1 MGTKKTTTKKTSVK
15 KSPLGTPLG
24 NPLKFFREGGDKRKA
39 MFKHGGYN
47 TPKQNTLPKKFMGG
61 PDDNNPSSSSN
72 SLYTK
77 DANYDYNQ
85 SLTTTKKNP
94 FTGRVTKTTD
104 FQKTM
109 DPARLGNTDESFR
122 NDPSKGPE
130 YIRLKEKY
138 NRKGELIKN
147 KVKDYGTNKPG
158 NFNTTA
164 NTNMNSMTPQTIEKN
179 KPYTTFN
186 TYDDRDEA
194 LSTSY
199 KTPAYN
205 YETSLEDRYNVY
217 KGNTAP
223 STNLAK
229 NKKGGSI
236 KRKPTMKKVGLIKR
250 KK

>member
-47 TPKQNTLPKKFMGG
+47 VPKNGLPKKFMGG
-61 PDDNNPSSSSN
+61 PDDNNPSSSGN

-158 NFNTTA
+158 NFNTSA

-194 LSTSY
+194 LSKSY
-199 KTPAYN
+199 KNPAYN

-217 KGNTAP
+217 KGNTPA
-223 STNLAK
+223 STNLVN

>member
-47 TPKQNTLPKKFMGG
+47 VPKNGLPKKFMGG
-61 PDDNNPSSSSN
+61 PDDNNPSSSGN

-85 SLTTTKKNP
+85 SLTKTKKNP
-94 FTGRVTKTTD
+94 FTGRTTKITD
-104 FQKTM
+104 FQKTI
-109 DPARLGNTDESFR
+109 DPGRLGGTDESFR

-130 YIRLKEKY
+130 YLRLKEKY
-138 NRKGELIKN
+138 NRKGELINN
-147 KVKDYGTNKPG
+147 KVKNYGMNKPR

-164 NTNMNSMTPQTIEKN
+164 NVNMNSMTPQTIEKG

-194 LSTSY
+194 LSTAY
-199 KTPAYN
+199 RNPAYN

-223 STNLAK
+223 STNLAN